1 MTAEPTN
8 SAPDALTTAA
18 SGVGAA
24 AAGTLVAEPVYGDR
38 VVAIEEADVEPIPLA
53 ERHGSPRQL
62 LWTWASPNLEFAT
75 IFVGVIGVA
84 FFNLSFWQAAVALAL
99 GSALGALTQGVL
111 STWGPTDGV
120 PQMVLSRIGFGYW
133 GNILP
138 SALMSIGAGIGWFAV
153 NSVSGTFALNSL
165 THWPKGLCLILI
177 VVVQVVAA
185 FFGHNFV
192 HVFERWAFPFL
203 GIVFVLATVATFA
216 HAHVGAAGAGGGV
229 AGFLT
234 TFGAAFGYAAGWNP
248 YASDYTRYLR
258 PTVNKVQVAVFA
270 FLGIFL
276 SCAVLEIVGAASM
289 TIPKALDDLYAN
301 GSPTG
306 IFVATMPTWI
316 AKLTLIGIA
325 VGAVSANVLNI
336 YSGAIA
342 SIAMGIKLPF
352 SSRRAVTALVFGAIG
367 LVVAF
372 TGLNDAGSKYE
383 NFLLVMA
390 YWIAPWLGVVLTDR
404 WMRGRSS
411 HGPVLQD
418 KTYTNW
424 AGPIAMVVAMAVSIT
439 FFSDQTEFAGF
450 FYRNHLGIGDLTFE
464 VGFVIAAVLYFVL
477 VKALKPSSKVI
488 DLTV

>member
-1 MTAEPTN
+1 M
-8 SAPDALTTAA
+8 
-18 SGVGAA
+18 
-24 AAGTLVAEPVYGDR
+24 VAEPVYGDR
-38 VVAIEEADVEPIPLA
+38 VVAIEEADIEPIPLA
-53 ERHGSPRQL
+53 ERHGNPRQL

-84 FFNLSFWQAAVALAL
+84 FFGLNFWQAAIALAA
-99 GSALGALTQGVL
+99 GSAIGALTQGIL
-111 STWGPTDGV
+111 STWGPADGV

-177 VVVQVVAA
+177 VVIQVVAA

-203 GIVFVLATVATFA
+203 GVVFVLATIATFA
-216 HAHVGAAGAGGGV
+216 HASLGAPGAGGGV
-229 AGFLT
+229 GGFLT

-248 YASDYTRYLR
+248 YASDYTRYLK
-258 PTVNKVQVAVFA
+258 PTVNKAQVALYA
-270 FLGIFL
+270 FLGIFI

-289 TIPKALDDLYAN
+289 TIPKALDAEFAG

-306 IFVATMPTWI
+306 ILVATMPTWI
-316 AKLTLIGIA
+316 AKLTLIAIA

-352 SSRRAVTALVFGAIG
+352 SSRRAVTALVFGAVG

-372 TGLNDAGSKYE
+372 TALDDAGSKYE

-390 YWIAPWLGVVLTDR
+390 YWIAPWLGVVLIDR
-404 WMRGRSS
+404 WMRGKDSFGS
-411 HGPVLQD
+411 VLQD

-424 AGPIAMVVAMAVSIT
+424 AGPIAMVVGMAVSILL
-439 FFSDQTEFAGF
+439 FSDQASFNGWIYKAHKGM
-450 FYRNHLGIGDLTFE
+450 GDITFE
-464 VGFVIAAVLYFVL
+464 VGFVLAAAIYYGL
-477 VKALKPSSKVI
+477 VKVLKPTSSVI